1 MSLKNNPWVQ
11 AARIRT
17 LPLSV
22 SGIILGS
29 FYALSQSYFNWKIL
43 GFGILTTIGLQVLS
57 NYANDY
63 GDGVKGTDNDNR
75 EGPKRAIQ
83 SGAITPTEMKKGIV
97 ITALLTLFFAICLI
111 YVAFSDEYLVYSLF
125 FLALGILA
133 ILSAVKYTVGKK
145 AYGYFGFG
153 DLFVFVFFGWV
164 SVLGTYFLYTKQM
177 DYLLVLPASA
187 LGLLSAG
194 VLNLNNMRDV
204 DSDAQS
210 QKNTLVVKMG
220 LANAKIYH
228 YSLLGVSLLLTLLF
242 AILYGFRIDQYLFV
256 LVFIPLVKHGITV
269 YKNQEARLLD
279 SELKNLALS
288 TFVLAILLSMCL
300 IF

>member
-29 FYALSQSYFNWKIL
+29 FYALTHSYFNWKIL